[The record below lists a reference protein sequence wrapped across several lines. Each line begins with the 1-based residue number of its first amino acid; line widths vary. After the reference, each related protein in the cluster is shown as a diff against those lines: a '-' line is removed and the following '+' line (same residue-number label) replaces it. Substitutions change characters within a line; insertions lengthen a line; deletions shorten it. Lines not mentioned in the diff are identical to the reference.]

1 MAEVP
6 EGPKEWHLKD
16 RLNPFEEGISN
27 KERHK
32 RLNQFGVW
40 ETMSHKAVYIP
51 LKYDGKYYVANRSG
65 KMWELEPYY
74 REKGGEEYIHG
85 YTTRLDGPGSSRYS
99 WSGINTLMNRSWIWN
114 FDEAVD
120 YAPGMKGGGY
130 VPMDRT
136 GMGPKPT
143 PNYKYERNRKQRL
156 INAYG
161 KYQKV
166 EEARR
171 KEERKQQLEEQ
182 RRLLSLEEGRVRA
195 KGLLASRRE
204 QQALLALTRSEIDTP
219 NVTADPQPRQVA
231 KKISSRRRKQS
242 KTLYQSSSLR
252 RPI

>member
-40 ETMSHKAVYIP
+40 EIMSHKAAYIP
-51 LKYDGKYYVANRSG
+51 LKHGGKYYVANRAG
-65 KMWELEPYY
+65 KMWEMEPYMVKGRNIYEEERIGGY
-74 REKGGEEYIHG
+74 RADLTGTGRYYGWGGK
-85 YTTRLDGPGSSRYS
+85 
-99 WSGINTLMNRSWIWN
+99 NWIWN

-130 VPMDRT
+130 VPIDRA
-136 GMGPKPT
+136 GMGPKPR
-143 PNYKYERNRKQRL
+143 PNYKYERGRKQRL
-156 INAYG
+156 IDAYG

-204 QQALLALTRSEIDTP
+204 QQALLALTRSEMDTP